1 MLQMFTVL
9 GIACAVLAVTWV
21 VSELIVRRRK

>member
-9 GIACAVLAVTWV
+9 GIAVAALAVTWLV
-21 VSELIVRRRK
+21 AELIVRRRR

>member
-1 MLQMFTVL
+1 MVQIVTVL

-21 VSELIVRRRK
+21 VSELIVRRRR